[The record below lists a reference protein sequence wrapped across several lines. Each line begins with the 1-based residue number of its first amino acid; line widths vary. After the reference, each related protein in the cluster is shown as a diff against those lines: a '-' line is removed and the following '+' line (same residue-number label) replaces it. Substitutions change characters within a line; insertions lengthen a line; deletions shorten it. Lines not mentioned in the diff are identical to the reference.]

1 MSKYIDESGLG
12 YLWGK
17 IKSLL
22 AGGTSQKAQSIPF
35 GEVDSTS
42 TATAFTATVEGI
54 TALEDGVCCYL
65 KNTVITSAAATAAP
79 KCWTLD
85 INNLGAKPVYVTT
98 AAATFSTS
106 QFTLNYKFLFTY
118 DSSLDDGD
126 GGWYIGL
133 LYNTNTTYSTIT
145 QAEIDAGTGTKAR
158 NITPK
163 LLRNNFYTE
172 DEVDGLIPTVPTKV
186 SDLTNDAGYITGY
199 TETDPTVPSWAKAAS
214 KPSYTASEVGALP
227 DTTSIPTESTV
238 SGWGFTKNAGTIT
251 GITMNGASKGT
262 SGVVDLGT
270 VITSHQD
277 ISGKEDSS
285 NKVTSLSASSTDT
298 QYPSAKAVYD
308 LVGDIETILAS
319 I

>member
-1 MSKYIDESGLG
+1 MA
-12 YLWGK
+12 YLDNTGVGTLWNR

-22 AGGTSQKAQSIPF
+22 AGSTSKKAQSIPF
-35 GEVDSTS
+35 GDVDDTS
-42 TATAFTATVEGI
+42 TANAFTATVEGI

-65 KNTVITSAAATAAP
+65 KNTVVTSAAATVAP

-163 LLRNNFYTE
+163 LLRDNFYTE

-199 TETDPTVPSWAKAAS
+199 TETDPTVPSWAKAS
-214 KPSYTASEVGALP
+214 TKPSYTAAEVGALP
-227 DTTSIPTESTV
+227 DTTVIPAAQVNSD
-238 SGWGFTKNAGTIT
+238 WNA
-251 GITMNGASKGT
+251 S
-262 SGVVDLGT
+262 SGVAQILNKPTIPDV
-270 VITSHQD
+270 S
-277 ISGKEDSS
+277 SKENTS
-285 NKVTSLSASSTDT
+285 NKVTSISSSSTDT
-298 QYPSAKAVYD
+298 EYPSAKCVWD
-308 LVGDIETILAS
+308 LVGDIETLLAA